1 MGVILDR
8 DSGLRTH
15 NTLYTNCFILY
26 TKIMLADDSSR
37 EQLLNFFHGGTK
49 LSYKKGESIVNSGDS
64 PKGIHYIEDGFVK
77 AYAITKYGEENNLI
91 VRQHDDLFPLIW
103 AFTGLHR
110 DITYQALS
118 DTTLWRVARSDFLDF
133 LKKNEHVVPV
143 LLDMA
148 IEAYRLHSERVMTL
162 EYRTVRERLASFLLT
177 HAERFNDGS
186 SKKLALSAPIRRQD
200 IASSINA
207 SRESTSRAL
216 SVLAKEG
223 LVNLKTPFIEISD
236 PDKLRQLL

>member
-1 MGVILDR
+1 
-8 DSGLRTH
+8 
-15 NTLYTNCFILY
+15 
-26 TKIMLADDSSR
+26 MLADTDAR
-37 EQLLNFFHGGTK
+37 EQLISFFHTGTQ
-49 LSYKKGESIVNSGDS
+49 LTHKKGESIIRDGDD
-64 PKGIHYIEDGFVK
+64 PKGIHYISEGFVK

-118 DTTLWRVARSDFLDF
+118 DTKLWRVARSDFLAF
-133 LKKNEHVVPV
+133 LKTNEHVVPV

-177 HAERFNDGS
+177 QSERFNGVDGT
-186 SKKLALSAPIRRQD
+186 SKLSLAAPIRRHD

-216 SVLAKEG
+216 SALAKG
-223 LVNLKTPFIEISD
+223 GYIDLKSRYIEII
-236 PDKLRQLL
+236 DKEKLKELL

>member
-1 MGVILDR
+1 
-8 DSGLRTH
+8 
-15 NTLYTNCFILY
+15 
-26 TKIMLADDSSR
+26 MLADESSR
-37 EQLLNFFHGGTK
+37 KQLIDFFHGGTK
-49 LSYKKGESIVNSGDS
+49 LSFKKGESIVQSGDS
-64 PKGIHYIEDGFVK
+64 PKGIHYIDEGFVK

-118 DTTLWRVARSDFLDF
+118 DTTLWRVSRTGFLNY

-177 HAERFNDGS
+177 HSERFNDKS
-186 SKKLALSAPIRRQD
+186 SDKIALSAPIRRQD

-216 SVLAKEG
+216 SALSKQG
-223 LVNLKTPFIEISD
+223 LINLKSRYIEITD
-236 PDKLRQLL
+236 PDKLRELL

>member
-1 MGVILDR
+1 
-8 DSGLRTH
+8 
-15 NTLYTNCFILY
+15 
-26 TKIMLADDSSR
+26 MLADNVAR
-37 EQLLNFFHGGTK
+37 EKLVSFFHTGTQ
-49 LSYKKGESIVNSGDS
+49 LTYKKGESIVRSGDD
-64 PKGIHYIEDGFVK
+64 PRGIHYITEGFVK

-91 VRQHDDLFPLIW
+91 VRQQGDLFPLIW

-110 DITYQALS
+110 DITYQAMS
-118 DTTLWRVARSDFLDF
+118 DTKLWRVARTDFLDF
-133 LKKNEHVVPV
+133 LNKNEHVVPV

-177 HAERFNDGS
+177 HAERFGS
-186 SKKLALSAPIRRQD
+186 KHDDALSLSAPIRRHD

-216 SVLAKEG
+216 SALAKG
-223 LVNLKTPFIEISD
+223 GYIDLKTPYIEIIN
-236 PDKLRQLL
+236 PDKLRELL

>member
-1 MGVILDR
+1 M
-8 DSGLRTH
+8 
-15 NTLYTNCFILY
+15 F
-26 TKIMLADDSSR
+26 AEDSSR
-37 EQLLNFFHGGTK
+37 RQLVDFFHGGTR
-49 LSYKKGESIVNSGDS
+49 LSFKKGESIVQSGDS
-64 PKGIHYIEDGFVK
+64 PKGIHYIEQGFVK

-110 DITYQALS
+110 DITYEALS
-118 DTTLWRVARSDFLDF
+118 DTVLWRVSRSEFLNY
-133 LKKNEHVVPV
+133 LKTNEHVVPV

-177 HAERFNDGS
+177 QTERFNASSS
-186 SKKLALSAPIRRQD
+186 SKYALTAPIRRQD

-216 SVLAKEG
+216 SALAKDG
-223 LVNLKTPFIEISD
+223 LISLKSANIEITN
-236 PDKLRQLL
+236 PDKLRELL

>member
-1 MGVILDR
+1 
-8 DSGLRTH
+8 
-15 NTLYTNCFILY
+15 
-26 TKIMLADDSSR
+26 MLADESAR
-37 EQLLNFFHGGTK
+37 EQLIEFFHTGTQ
-49 LSYKKGESIVNSGDS
+49 LSYKKGESIIHSGDD
-64 PKGIHYIEDGFVK
+64 PRGIHYITEGFVK

-110 DITYQALS
+110 DITYEALS
-118 DTTLWRVARSDFLDF
+118 DTKLWRVSRTEFLEF

-177 HAERFNDGS
+177 HAERFNDG
-186 SKKLALSAPIRRQD
+186 KTAKMALSAPIRRHD

-216 SVLAKEG
+216 SALARG
-223 LVNLKTPFIEISD
+223 GYINLKSRYIEISD
-236 PDKLRQLL
+236 PEKLRELL

>member
-1 MGVILDR
+1 
-8 DSGLRTH
+8 
-15 NTLYTNCFILY
+15 
-26 TKIMLADDSSR
+26 MLADEAARD
-37 EQLLNFFHGGTK
+37 QLIQFFHTGTQ
-49 LSYKKGESIVNSGDS
+49 LSYKKGESIVRSGDD
-64 PKGIHYIEDGFVK
+64 PRGIHYITEGYVK

-110 DITYQALS
+110 DITYEALS
-118 DTTLWRVARSDFLDF
+118 DTKLWRVARSEFLAF
-133 LKKNEHVVPV
+133 LRQNEHVVPV

-162 EYRTVRERLASFLLT
+162 EYRTVKERLASFLLT
-177 HAERFNDGS
+177 HAERFTPDQS
-186 SKKLALSAPIRRQD
+186 DVLSLNAPIRRHD

-216 SVLAKEG
+216 SSLAKG
-223 LVNLKTPFIEISD
+223 GYIDLKTPKIVIKD
-236 PDKLRQLL
+236 PAKLRELL

>member
-1 MGVILDR
+1 
-8 DSGLRTH
+8 
-15 NTLYTNCFILY
+15 
-26 TKIMLADDSSR
+26 MLADESSR
-37 EQLLNFFHGGTK
+37 KQLVDFFHGGTK
-49 LSYKKGESIVNSGDS
+49 VSFKKGESIVQSGDS
-64 PKGIHYIEDGFVK
+64 PKGIHYIDEGFVK

-110 DITYQALS
+110 DITYEALS
-118 DTTLWRVARSDFLDF
+118 DTTLWRVSRTEFLNY

-177 HAERFNDGS
+177 HAERFSDS
-186 SKKLALSAPIRRQD
+186 SSNKLALLAPIRRHD

-216 SVLAKEG
+216 SALAKEG
-223 LVNLKTPFIEISD
+223 LINLKKPSIVISN
-236 PDKLRQLL
+236 PDKLRELL